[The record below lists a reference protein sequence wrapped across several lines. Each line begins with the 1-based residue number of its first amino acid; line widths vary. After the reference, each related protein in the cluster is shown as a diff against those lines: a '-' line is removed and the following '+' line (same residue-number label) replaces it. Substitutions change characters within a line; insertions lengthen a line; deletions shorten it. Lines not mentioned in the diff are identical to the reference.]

1 MLRQCP
7 VRTACTGQGG
17 SGGRFRPWSGTSQ
30 YVRHEAFPP
39 PVATTAPEEKSPVSE
54 PAAPRPRRR
63 APSSRPD
70 AQVPAAT
77 RTGTFRPHPRGFG
90 FVDFD
95 EAYVAATGTVVTSC
109 FVPPPMTAPLL
120 DGDQVET
127 SFGVE
132 EDGRGTAVSVA
143 LRARSRA
150 EVFGVVEEGPVL
162 RLDPH
167 VGTARWTL
175 EGRVEDL
182 PVGSAVLADVT
193 GDRTAD
199 PTDEWDDPTDA
210 DALLERVRVRHRL
223 PVGHPPEVLAEAEA
237 QAGRETEG
245 GRRRRADPLPRRDLR
260 ALTTFTIDA
269 PSSRD
274 LDDALSVYPADLDGG
289 IRVSVHIADV
299 AAHVRPGT
307 LVDLEARRAATSV
320 YLPGWTRP
328 MLPSRLSEQAL
339 SLVPDADR
347 DALTVEM
354 RLAADGE
361 ITAADVYASRIRSDT
376 RLSYETAA
384 AVLAGQPT
392 DDVAPEVVEALRWLR
407 TAGARLGV
415 QRLRRGGVEARRVEP
430 ELAVEVVEGVAEQVA
445 ATPSNPAN
453 LLIERL
459 MVAANESV
467 AGWLV
472 DRGLPGVFRVHPTPG
487 PDAAVAL
494 EAFCAAAGFH
504 PGFGSTLTPLGLS
517 ALSSQLDAAADETA
531 AAVWDV
537 LLGFLGRASYT
548 PVAGPHFGLASPG
561 YVHFTSPLRRY
572 ADLLV
577 HRTVSAFLAG
587 LREPSDYPSVD
598 ELTEICAH
606 LNDATRTAATA
617 ERQMR
622 KSLWLV
628 TLGRRVA
635 EDPGARFSG
644 RVTGVGAKG
653 LFVTLDGSHVSGMV
667 GARTLPGRGWK
678 ESPDGLSLV
687 DDAGHRLGYGDA
699 VVVQV
704 VTADVEAG
712 QLELRLAP
720 AAGSD
725 RPSSGARTGRRA
737 APRKRASGPSMAPEA
752 QVP

>member
-1 MLRQCP
+1 M
-7 VRTACTGQGG
+7 
-17 SGGRFRPWSGTSQ
+17 
-30 YVRHEAFPP
+30 
-39 PVATTAPEEKSPVSE
+39 SE

-63 APSSRPD
+63 APSSRTAGPQ
-70 AQVPAAT
+70 AAPSAVAT

-95 EAYVAATGTVVTSC
+95 EAHLAPPGVLVTSC

-120 DGDQVET
+120 DGDLVEA
-127 SFGVE
+127 SFTVE
-132 EDGRGTAVSVA
+132 DDGRGTAVSVG
-143 LRARSRA
+143 LRERRRI
-150 EVFGVVEEGPVL
+150 EVFGVVEDGPVL
-162 RLDPH
+162 RVDPH
-167 VGTARWTL
+167 VATSRWTL
-175 EGRVEDL
+175 EGRTEDL
-182 PVGSAVLADVT
+182 PVGVAVLADVT

-199 PTDEWDDPTDA
+199 PSDEWDDPTDA
-210 DALLERVRVRHRL
+210 DALLERIRVRHRL
-223 PVGHPPEVLAEAEA
+223 PASHPPEVLAEAEA
-237 QAGRETEG
+237 QSAREG
-245 GRRRRADPLPRRDLR
+245 GAARRRRAEPLPRRDLR
-260 ALTTFTIDA
+260 GLTTFTIDA

-274 LDDALSVYPADLDGG
+274 LDDALSVYPADPDGG
-289 IRVSVHIADV
+289 IRVCVHIADV

-307 LVDLEARRAATSV
+307 LVDEEARRAATSV

-328 MLPSRLSEQAL
+328 MLPDRLSDDAL

-361 ITAADVYASRIRSDT
+361 ITAADVYASRIRSDV

-384 AVLAGQPT
+384 AVLAGHDT
-392 DDVAPEVVEALRWLR
+392 DVEPEVVEALRWLR

-467 AGWLV
+467 ARWLV
-472 DRGLPGVFRVHPTPG
+472 DRGLPGVFRVHPPPG

-548 PVAGPHFGLASPG
+548 AAAGPHFGLASPG

-577 HRTVSAFLAG
+577 HRTVHAFLAWH
-587 LREPSDYPSVD
+587 REPSAYPSLD
-598 ELTEICAH
+598 ELTEVCAH
-606 LNDATRTAATA
+606 LDAATRTAATA

-628 TLGRRVA
+628 TLARGA
-635 EDPGARFSG
+635 TADPAARFSG
-644 RVTGVGAKG
+644 RVTGVGPKG

-667 GARTLPGRGWK
+667 GSRTLPGRGWK

-687 DDAGHRLGYGDA
+687 DGAGRRLGYGDA
-699 VVVQV
+699 DVVEV

-712 QLELRLAP
+712 QLELRLATP
-720 AAGSD
+720 PDA
-725 RPSSGARTGRRA
+725 RRSSSPRRGRRTAPSRRSSASAA
-737 APRKRASGPSMAPEA
+737 APDAP
-752 QVP
+752 VR

>member
-1 MLRQCP
+1 M
-7 VRTACTGQGG
+7 
-17 SGGRFRPWSGTSQ
+17 
-30 YVRHEAFPP
+30 
-39 PVATTAPEEKSPVSE
+39 
-54 PAAPRPRRR
+54 
-63 APSSRPD
+63 
-70 AQVPAAT
+70 
-77 RTGTFRPHPRGFG
+77 RGFG
-90 FVDFD
+90 FVDFA
-95 EAYVAATGTVVTSC
+95 EPYVAASGAVVTSC
-109 FVPPPMTAPLL
+109 FVPPPLTGPLL
-120 DGDQVET
+120 DGDRVRASFVVED
-127 SFGVE
+127 
-132 EDGRGTAVSVA
+132 DGRGTASDVE
-143 LRARSRA
+143 LLERSRR
-150 EVFGVVEEGPVL
+150 EVFGVVEDELLL
-162 RLDPH
+162 RVDPH
-167 VGTARWTL
+167 VGSGRWTL
-175 EGRVEDL
+175 QGRVEDL
-182 PVGSAVLADVT
+182 PVGTAVLADIT
-193 GDRTAD
+193 GERTAD
-199 PTDEWDDPTDA
+199 PSDEWDDPTDA

-223 PVGHPPEVLAEAEA
+223 PASHPPEVLSEADTA
-237 QAGRETEG
+237 ASPAPAA
-245 GRRRRADPLPRRDLR
+245 RRRGRDPLPRRDLR
-260 ALTTFTIDA
+260 SLTTLTIDA

-274 LDDALSVYPADLDGG
+274 LDDALSVHPADPDGG
-289 IRVSVHIADV
+289 IRVCVHIADV

-307 LVDLEARRAATSV
+307 LVDAEARRAATSV

-328 MLPSRLSEQAL
+328 MLPNRLSDDAL

-354 RLAADGE
+354 RVAADGE
-361 ITAADVYASRIRSDT
+361 ITAADVYASRIRSDV

-384 AVLAGQPT
+384 AVLAGTPVEAV
-392 DDVAPEVVEALRWLR
+392 DPSVVEVLRWLR

-472 DRGLPGVFRVHPTPG
+472 DRGLPGVFRVHPPPG
-487 PDAAVAL
+487 PDAARAL

-548 PVAGPHFGLASPG
+548 PVGGPHFGLASPG

-572 ADLLV
+572 ADLVV
-577 HRTVSAFLAG
+577 HRSVHAFLAG
-587 LREPSDYPSVD
+587 HRDPAAYPTHD
-598 ELTEICAH
+598 ELVELCAH
-606 LNDATRTAATA
+606 LDAATRTAATA

-628 TLGRRVA
+628 TLARA
-635 EDPGARFSG
+635 LADDPRARFTG
-644 RVTGVGAKG
+644 RVTGVGPKG

-667 GARTLPGRGWK
+667 TLRSLPGRGWR

-687 DDAGHRLGYGDA
+687 DGAGHRHGYGDA
-699 VVVQV
+699 VSVEVAS
-704 VTADVEAG
+704 ADVESG
-712 QLELRLAP
+712 QLELRLVTVAAPVPRSAGRPRRRPP
-720 AAGSD
+720 AA
-725 RPSSGARTGRRA
+725 RA
-737 APRKRASGPSMAPEA
+737 G
-752 QVP
+752 

>member
-1 MLRQCP
+1 
-7 VRTACTGQGG
+7 VT
-17 SGGRFRPWSGTSQ
+17 
-30 YVRHEAFPP
+30 
-39 PVATTAPEEKSPVSE
+39 E
-54 PAAPRPRRR
+54 PAAPRGRRR
-63 APSSRPD
+63 SPTP
-70 AQVPAAT
+70 PATPAT
-77 RTGTFRPHPRGFG
+77 ARRTGTFRPHPRGFG

-95 EAYVAATGTVVTSC
+95 EAHLAPGGVVVTSC
-109 FVPPPMTAPLL
+109 FVPPPLTAPLL
-120 DGDQVET
+120 DGDLVEAA
-127 SFGVE
+127 FGVE
-132 EDGRGTAVSVA
+132 DDGRGTAVAVE
-143 LRARSRA
+143 LRERRRT
-150 EVFGVVEEGPVL
+150 EVFGVVEEGLVL
-162 RLDPH
+162 RVDPH
-167 VGTARWTL
+167 VATARWTL

-182 PVGSAVLADVT
+182 PVGVAVLADVT

-199 PTDEWDDPTDA
+199 PSDEWDEPTDG

-223 PVGHPPEVLAEAEA
+223 PSSHPPEVLAEAEA
-237 QAGRETEG
+237 QAARDAA

-260 ALTTFTIDA
+260 RLTTLTIDA

-289 IRVSVHIADV
+289 IRVCVHIADV

-307 LVDLEARRAATSV
+307 LVDEEARRAATSV

-328 MLPSRLSEQAL
+328 MLPNRLSDEAL

-361 ITAADVYASRIRSDT
+361 ITAADVYASRIRSDV

-392 DDVAPEVVEALRWLR
+392 DDVGPEVVEALRWLR

-504 PGFGSTLTPLGLS
+504 PGFGTTLTPLGLS

-531 AAVWDV
+531 SAVWDV

-577 HRTVSAFLAG
+577 HRTVHAFLAG
-587 LREPSDYPSVD
+587 HREAAAYPSPV
-598 ELTEICAH
+598 ELTELCAH
-606 LNDATRTAATA
+606 LDAATRTASTA

-628 TLGRRVA
+628 TMARRVA
-635 EDPGARFSG
+635 DDPDVRFSG
-644 RVTGVGAKG
+644 RVTGVGPKG

-667 GARTLPGRGWK
+667 GARTPPGRGWTV
-678 ESPDGLSLV
+678 SPDGLSLV
-687 DDAGHRLGYGDA
+687 DSTGSRMGYGDP
-699 VVVQV
+699 VVVQI

-712 QLELRLAP
+712 QLELRLATARGRRSPSSPRPRRRTAPKGPPP
-720 AAGSD
+720 APAD
-725 RPSSGARTGRRA
+725 RPDA
-737 APRKRASGPSMAPEA
+737 AAS
-752 QVP
+752 

>member
-1 MLRQCP
+1 M
-7 VRTACTGQGG
+7 TD
-17 SGGRFRPWSGTSQ
+17 
-30 YVRHEAFPP
+30 
-39 PVATTAPEEKSPVSE
+39 
-54 PAAPRPRRR
+54 PAASRPRRR
-63 APSSRPD
+63 PSATTRSGSG
-70 AQVPAAT
+70 AVAT

-95 EAYVAATGTVVTSC
+95 EAHVAADGAVVTSC
-109 FVPPPMTAPLL
+109 FVPPPLTAPLL
-120 DGDQVET
+120 DGDLVEAG
-127 SFGVE
+127 FAVE
-132 EDGRGTAVSVA
+132 ADGRGTAVTVE
-143 LRARSRA
+143 LRTRTRA
-150 EVFGVVEEGPVL
+150 EVFGVVEDGPVL
-162 RLDPH
+162 RVDPH
-167 VGTARWTL
+167 VATARWAL
-175 EGRVEDL
+175 EGRVDDL
-182 PVGSAVLADVT
+182 ATGAAVLADVT

-199 PTDEWDDPTDA
+199 PSDEWDDPTDP

-223 PVGHPPEVLAEAEA
+223 PLDHPPEVLAEADA
-237 QAGRETEG
+237 QAAREAG
-245 GRRRRADPLPRRDLR
+245 SRRSRSEPVPRRDLR
-260 ALTTFTIDA
+260 DLTTFTIDA

-289 IRVSVHIADV
+289 IRVCVHIADV

-307 LVDLEARRAATSV
+307 LVDQEARRAATSV

-328 MLPSRLSEQAL
+328 MLPNRLSDDAL
-339 SLVPDADR
+339 SLVPDAER

-361 ITAADVYASRIRSDT
+361 ITAADVYASRIRSDV

-384 AVLAGQPT
+384 AVLAGQVV

-504 PGFGSTLTPLGLS
+504 PGFGTTLTPLGLA

-548 PVAGPHFGLASPG
+548 PSAGPHFGLASPG

-577 HRTVSAFLAG
+577 HRVVRAFLAG
-587 LREPSDYPSVD
+587 DRDPSDYPSLV
-598 ELTEICAH
+598 ELTEVCAH
-606 LNDATRTAATA
+606 LDAATRTASTA

-628 TLGRRVA
+628 TLARRVA
-635 EDPGARFSG
+635 EDPDARFSG

-667 GARTLPGRGWK
+667 GVRELPGRGWK
-678 ESPDGLSLV
+678 ESADGLSLV
-687 DDAGHRLGYGDA
+687 DGTGRRLGYGDPVA
-699 VVVQV
+699 VLVVQ
-704 VTADVEAG
+704 ADVEAG
-712 QLELRLAP
+712 QLELRLVPAP
-720 AAGSD
+720 GAR
-725 RPSSGARTGRRA
+725 RPSSARGPRRA
-737 APRKRASGPSMAPEA
+737 APRRRTAKAADAPDA
-752 QVP
+752 TPA

>member
-1 MLRQCP
+1 M
-7 VRTACTGQGG
+7 
-17 SGGRFRPWSGTSQ
+17 SD
-30 YVRHEAFPP
+30 
-39 PVATTAPEEKSPVSE
+39 

-63 APSSRPD
+63 APTSR
-70 AQVPAAT
+70 AAAAT
-77 RTGTFRPHPRGFG
+77 ASRTGTFRPHPRGFG
-90 FVDFD
+90 FVDF
-95 EAYVAATGTVVTSC
+95 EQAYVAPSGALVTSC

-120 DGDQVET
+120 DGDRVEAG
-127 SFGVE
+127 FGVE
-132 EDGRGTAVSVA
+132 DDGRGTAVSVA
-143 LRARSRA
+143 LKMRTRV
-150 EVFGVVEEGPVL
+150 EVFGVVEDGPVL

-167 VGTARWTL
+167 VGTARWAL
-175 EGRVEDL
+175 EGRIEDL
-182 PVGSAVLADVT
+182 PVGTAVLADVT

-199 PTDEWDDPTDA
+199 PSDEWDDPTDA
-210 DALLERVRVRHRL
+210 EALLERVRVRHRL
-223 PVGHPPEVLAEAEA
+223 PATHPPDVLAEAAAQSTGEA
-237 QAGRETEG
+237 AA

-260 ALTTFTIDA
+260 GLTTFTIDA
-269 PSSRD
+269 PHSRD

-289 IRVSVHIADV
+289 IRVCVHIADV

-307 LVDLEARRAATSV
+307 RVDAEARRAATSV

-328 MLPSRLSEQAL
+328 MLPNSLSDDAL

-361 ITAADVYASRIRSDT
+361 ITAADVYASRIRSDV

-384 AVLAGQPT
+384 AVLAGQPV
-392 DDVAPEVVEALRWLR
+392 DDVPAEVVEALRWLR

-504 PGFGSTLTPLGLS
+504 PGFGSTLTPLGLA

-548 PVAGPHFGLASPG
+548 PTAGPHFGLASPG

-577 HRTVSAFLAG
+577 HRTVHAFLAG
-587 LREPSDYPSVD
+587 HREPSAYPSLA
-598 ELTEICAH
+598 ELTEVCAH
-606 LNDATRTAATA
+606 LDAATRTAATA

-635 EDPGARFSG
+635 EDPSARFSG

-699 VVVQV
+699 VVVEV
-704 VTADVEAG
+704 VEADVEAG
-712 QLELRLAP
+712 QLELKLAP
-720 AAGSD
+720 APGA
-725 RPSSGARTGRRA
+725 RRSSPTARTGRRA
-737 APRKRASGPSMAPEA
+737 APVRRTSRPPGSADARRS
-752 QVP
+752 